1 MPHHH
6 PIRGKEGFA
15 MLTINKVI
23 LCGRVTADGCRLTY
37 TVDATPHCSFTLLL
51 EEVSKQ
57 GHTYKLY
64 IPVDLFGDKAEQAA
78 ELVSAGDLVLVDGK
92 LQWKSW
98 VDKQGEKQGRLVVL
112 AWKLEKPVV
121 PAAMELAQDE

>member
-6 PIRGKEGFA
+6 PIRGKEWFA

-23 LCGRVTADGCRLTY
+23 LCGRITADGCRLTY
-37 TVDATPHCSFTLLL
+37 TADATPHCSFTLLL
-51 EEVSKQ
+51 EEASKQ
-57 GHTYKLY
+57 GYTYKLY

-78 ELVSAGDLVLVDGK
+78 ELVNPGDLVLVDGK

-112 AWKLEKPVV
+112 AWKLEKPAV
-121 PAAMELAQDE
+121 PAAVELAQEE